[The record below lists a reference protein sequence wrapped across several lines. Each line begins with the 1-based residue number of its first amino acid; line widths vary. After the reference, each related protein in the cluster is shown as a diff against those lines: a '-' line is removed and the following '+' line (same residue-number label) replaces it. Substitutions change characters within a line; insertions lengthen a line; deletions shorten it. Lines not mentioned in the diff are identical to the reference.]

1 MMKKVHVA
9 CAKETCNL
17 VNFLDSCIHSLQPT
31 DAFWLNKK
39 HGLDIKGGNDEIQ
52 STTLKARKNRC
63 IYYIC
68 DFHKM
73 SSPQKKAHFLIWQIR
88 TSHQI
93 HSTVL

>member
-39 HGLDIKGGNDEIQ
+39 HGLDMKGDNDE
-52 STTLKARKNRC
+52 LN
-63 IYYIC
+63 
-68 DFHKM
+68 
-73 SSPQKKAHFLIWQIR
+73 
-88 TSHQI
+88 
-93 HSTVL
+93 VLF